1 MRPVYS
7 LLIALVFL
15 VGAPVGAPA
24 GETGAAPS
32 GMVVSAHRLA
42 SQAGVEVLRRGG
54 NAVDAAVA
62 VGYALAVVYPVAGN
76 LGGGGFMT
84 IRLADGRSTFLD
96 FRETA
101 PLAATERMYLD
112 ELGTPRAGAS
122 TLGHLAAGVP
132 GSVAGLEYARERY
145 GTLGREVLVAPAIA
159 LAERGFELTEGDVE
173 LLRLAAA
180 DLARDAAAAAIF
192 LREGG
197 PLPVGSRL
205 VQTDLAATLRRV
217 ARDGPGGFYG
227 GPVAAEIVQA
237 SRQGGGI
244 LAPED
249 LAGYRVRELAPITC
263 DYRGYRLVSAPPP
276 SSGGV
281 TLCLALNVLEAYPL
295 AEWGRDSVD
304 YVHTVAEV
312 LRRAFVD
319 RNTRLGDPDFVANP
333 TAELLDE
340 THAAALRARIDP
352 ARAAESTALMPAA
365 NGREGEQT
373 THYSIVDSTGNAVS
387 VTTTLNGP
395 FGARVVAGST
405 GVLLNNEMDDFTV
418 KPGVPNLFGLVQG
431 TANAIAPGKRPLS
444 SMTPTIVT
452 RDDALVMVI
461 GSPGGPRIITT
472 VLQVILNLI
481 DHRMGLADAIAAPR
495 MHHQWLPD
503 RLFVEAGRLSEETRA
518 GLEAR
523 GHRVTEGRPWGHAAG
538 ILVGGAALD
547 SPAANGD
554 RYVGADDPRGT
565 LGEAAG
571 H

>member
-15 VGAPVGAPA
+15 VGAPVGTPA
-24 GETGAAPS
+24 GETAAAPS

-217 ARDGPGGFYG
+217 ARDGPDGFYG

-444 SMTPTIVT
+444 SMTPSIVA

-472 VLQVILNLI
+472 VLQVILNVI